1 VSWSGMTSQSR
12 KACGDNQAASEHS
25 HPCPWGAVSAF
36 DALRLPCKA
45 LPYRPVDVV
54 QPPQSA
60 RPGRQPSIGAD
71 RSRYGDQSWDAGSRV
86 EACTFPKPALGGNTR
101 AVVRGFL
108 LISKAAPFNGRRVIA
123 PFHRRPLSA
132 PVSPWYRPS
141 LPGPHV
147 ADKTNEQETTA
158 RRCPM
163 AAVSLHGEISRL
175 SFNRE

>member
-1 VSWSGMTSQSR
+1 MAISRPLANIPIHVCEAMTAQAMHWDSHARHSDTGPWTSCNLLSR
-12 KACGDNQAASEHS
+12 LVPADN
-25 HPCPWGAVSAF
+25 
-36 DALRLPCKA
+36 
-45 LPYRPVDVV
+45 
-54 QPPQSA
+54 PQSERTEA
-60 RPGRQPSIGAD
+60 DMEINPGMLAPGL
-71 RSRYGDQSWDAGSRV
+71 
-86 EACTFPKPALGGNTR
+86 KPVPFLNPRCEGNTR